1 MSLKN
6 WFIKQ
11 QLKIQKDE
19 LSRLSIVERRQRFEL
34 TMSNLINPIKAITN
48 DVVMQN
54 NIRGRFITQKKVH
67 EQSII
72 LYFHG
77 GGFCMGTLDSYLNPC
92 IDIVEST
99 KMKLFLPEYRLA
111 PEHPFPCGLYD
122 CVKAYDYLL
131 SLGYKSKNI
140 VFIGDSAGANLAL
153 STALVL
159 KKRNAVM
166 PGCMVLLSPCTMVEM
181 YDDDKIYEDLE
192 NRDVLLSAKI
202 LRLWTK
208 AYCQGY
214 HSKDPFI
221 SPIYANLAGLPPML
235 INIGTDDMLLDSARL
250 FHTRALDYGV
260 DSTFLVNEGHF
271 HAYQLLHYYIPEAQ
285 VIMKSISKFV
295 NKHLT
300 HS

>member
-19 LSRLSIVERRQRFEL
+19 LSKLSIVERRKRFEL
-34 TMSNLINPIKAITN
+34 TMSNLVNPIKAITD
-48 DVVMQN
+48 DVKLDN
-54 NIRGRFITQKKVH
+54 NIRGRFISQSKMKK
-67 EQSII
+67 ECII

-92 IDIVEST
+92 IDIVNAT

-111 PEHPFPCGLYD
+111 PENPFPCGLYD

-131 SLGYKSKNI
+131 SLGYKSENI

-153 STALVL
+153 STVLVL
-159 KKRNAVM
+159 KKRNAKL
-166 PGCMVLLSPCTMVEM
+166 PSCMVLLSPCTMVEM
-181 YDDDKIYEDLE
+181 HDDDRIYDDMEK
-192 NRDVLLSAKI
+192 RDVLLSAKI

-208 AYCQGY
+208 AYCQGSD
-214 HSKDPFI
+214 SKDPFV
-221 SPIYANLAGLPPML
+221 SPIYANLTGFPPIL

-250 FHTRALDYGV
+250 FHTRALDFGV

-300 HS
+300 H